1 MADQMEKKSWN
12 NKLVPQVVKQQNR
25 NCSMDIKNKELTSV
39 CNYIDYWVIKII
51 KVLSASDG
59 LTKLKFCIVR
69 CISPAAIVDD
79 QCLAEEMII
88 TLLTVGMEQKKLRV

>member
-1 MADQMEKKSWN
+1 M
-12 NKLVPQVVKQQNR
+12 
-25 NCSMDIKNKELTSV
+25 
-39 CNYIDYWVIKII
+39 IKII

-69 CISPAAIVDD
+69 CISPAAIVYD

-88 TLLTVGMEQKKLRV
+88 TLLTVGMEQNKLRV